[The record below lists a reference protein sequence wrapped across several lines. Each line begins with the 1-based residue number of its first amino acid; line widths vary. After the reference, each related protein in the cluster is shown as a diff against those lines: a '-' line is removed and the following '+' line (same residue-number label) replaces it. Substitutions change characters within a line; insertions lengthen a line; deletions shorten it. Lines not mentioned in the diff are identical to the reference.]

1 MHAPAAAAATEL
13 SQELPADKQIIYA
26 ILTEFL
32 GKVTFNNPEAEALLV
47 AALVDESQPPDVRAF
62 GRSVLAYLLP
72 LSKWLEG
79 SLCPA
84 AK

>member
-1 MHAPAAAAATEL
+1 M
-13 SQELPADKQIIYA
+13 IYA
-26 ILTEFL
+26 IVNEFL
-32 GKVTFNNPEAEALLV
+32 GTVTFNNPEAEALLV
-47 AALVDESQPPDVRAF
+47 AALVDESSLSLQMCAL

-79 SLCPA
+79 SLCLA